1 MSVKITKPEQS
12 EITRTALLK
21 ATRALFAEQG
31 FADTATEE
39 IVKHADVTRGA
50 LYDQFRDKADLF
62 RAVFEELDRARM
74 KQISEARRTA
84 QEDLTE
90 AAIYIARADEMHAA
104 REKMGQR
111 VERLLAGIR
120 VGHS

>member
-21 ATRALFAEQG
+21 ATRELFAEQG

-74 KQISEARRTA
+74 KQISEAMRTA

-104 REKMGQR
+104 REKMG
-111 VERLLAGIR
+111 
-120 VGHS
+120 

>member
-21 ATRALFAEQG
+21 ATRELFAEQG

-74 KQISEARRTA
+74 KQISEAMRTA

-90 AAIYIARADEMHAA
+90 AAIYIARADEMHAT

-120 VGHS
+120 VEHS

>member
-1 MSVKITKPEQS
+1 MS
-12 EITRTALLK
+12 
-21 ATRALFAEQG
+21 
-31 FADTATEE
+31 
-39 IVKHADVTRGA
+39 
-50 LYDQFRDKADLF
+50 QFRDKADLF
-62 RAVFEELDRARM
+62 WAVFEELDRARM

-111 VERLLAGIR
+111 GEPLLAGIR
-120 VGHS
+120 VEHSRHSKRFTTDKRRIQWKITRMDRSSSLVQLAA